1 MAKLTDEKVL
11 DYLDSLSLEA
21 QTTLL
26 AVVKQRVIQN
36 LSTAQ
41 SKAEEQ
47 ASELQSKI
55 NQISGSY

>member
-11 DYLDSLSLEA
+11 DYLDSLPLEA
-21 QTTLL
+21 QTMLL
-26 AVVKQRVIQN
+26 DVVKQRVIHN
-36 LSTAQ
+36 LSAAQ